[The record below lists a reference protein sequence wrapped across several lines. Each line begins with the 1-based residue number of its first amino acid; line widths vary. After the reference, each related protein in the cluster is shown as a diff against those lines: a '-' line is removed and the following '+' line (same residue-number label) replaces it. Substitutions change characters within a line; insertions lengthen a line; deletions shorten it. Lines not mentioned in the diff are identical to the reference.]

1 MSMLKFDHINK
12 IYPNGV
18 QAVFDFNMEI
28 NDTEFVVLVGPS
40 GCGKSTLLRMV
51 AGLEGITSGVLTID
65 GVRVNEKPPVDR
77 DIAMIFQDYAL
88 YGNMTVYENM
98 GFSLTVRKK
107 DSDEIFDRVMA
118 VSDIVNLN
126 NELNRL
132 PKNLSGGQRQRVALG
147 RSIVRNAKVFL
158 MDEPLSNLDA
168 KLRAQTRK
176 EIILLHHRLRPT
188 VIYVTHDQVEA
199 MTMADKMVVM
209 NNGHIQQI
217 GSPLDIYLNPVNL
230 FVASFIGSPAMNFLS
245 GRIQNGWFVK
255 DDVRLELTPR
265 QKKFFTKNDDII
277 IGIRPEH
284 LQIRKDDSLESKH
297 RTLPITIEYSELLGS
312 SASLRFLQSEVQM
325 IACVDSDDFQP
336 IGATID
342 LEVDM
347 EKAYFFNVDTEQVIK
362 VVQ

>member
-1 MSMLKFDHINK
+1 MSQLKFDHINK

-18 QAVFDFNMEI
+18 QAVFDFDMEI

-51 AGLEGITSGVLTID
+51 SGLEGITSGVLTID

-98 GFSLTVRKK
+98 GFSLTVRKRN
-107 DSDEIFDRVMA
+107 SNEIFDRVMA

-126 NELNRL
+126 DELNRL

-168 KLRAQTRK
+168 KLRGQTRK

-199 MTMADKMVVM
+199 MTMADRMVVM
-209 NNGHIQQI
+209 NNGRIQQI
-217 GSPLDIYLNPVNL
+217 GSPLDIYLHPINL
-230 FVASFIGSPAMNFLS
+230 FVAGFIGSPAMNFLS
-245 GRIQNGWFVK
+245 GKIQNGWFVK
-255 DDVRLELTPR
+255 DDIRLELTPT
-265 QKKFFTKNDDII
+265 QKKVFAKTNEII
-277 IGIRPEH
+277 LGFRPEH
-284 LQIRKDDSLESKH
+284 LHIRKDDSVESLH
-297 RTLPITIEYSELLGS
+297 RTISVTIDYSELLGS
-312 SASLRFLQSEVQM
+312 SASLKFFKSEVQM
-325 IACVDSDDFQP
+325 VACVQSEDFQD

-347 EKAYFFNVDTEQVIK
+347 AKAHFFNVDTEEVIR